1 MVAKGHQK
9 LLAEHNLAI
18 GRFLFYEG
26 IVVGEIYE
34 GVHVT
39 IDNAAIPFH
48 LAEEQYGKEKP
59 VVYIS
64 HRLYSY
70 SIDPVGY
77 YKGLNRQFPN
87 LVAFA
92 IVSQNRSRR
101 MLAKF
106 EKLFIK
112 KPVEVFNTM
121 ESAFMWAEKQLLK
134 NTGDIKV
141 MEAKQAQ

>member
-1 MVAKGHQK
+1 MVARSHQK
-9 LLAEHNLAI
+9 VLAEHKLAI

-26 IVVGEIYE
+26 IVVGEIKE

-39 IDNAAIPFH
+39 IDNATLPFQ
-48 LAEEQYGKEKP
+48 LAKEQYGKETP

-64 HRLYSY
+64 HRLNSY

-77 YKGLNRQFPN
+77 YRALNKQFPN
-87 LVAFA
+87 LIAFA
-92 IVSQNRSRR
+92 IVSQHRSRR

-112 KPVEVFNTM
+112 KPVEVFNTL
-121 ESAFMWAEKQLLK
+121 EAAFCWAEEQLLK
-134 NTGDIKV
+134 NTGHIKV
-141 MEAKQAQ
+141 MGANSSV